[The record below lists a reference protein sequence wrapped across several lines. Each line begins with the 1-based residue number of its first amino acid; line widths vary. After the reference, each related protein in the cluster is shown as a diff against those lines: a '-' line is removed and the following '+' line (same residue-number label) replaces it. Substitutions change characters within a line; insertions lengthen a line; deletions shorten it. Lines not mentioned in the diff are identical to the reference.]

1 MVEGFARHTL
11 THEIAMSA
19 TPGGDDGAR
28 ATAGYNPSSPSVRR
42 ILREM
47 RELADAAND
56 DEPFIAEACE
66 DDIFEWHF
74 ALLGPPGTPFE
85 GGIYHGRIIMPPEYP
100 FKPPSFV
107 LLTANGR
114 FETGTKICLSIT
126 PHHPKQWQPSW
137 SVRTALTAIRAFFP
151 TPAEGAVGS
160 LDWSDDVR
168 RELAVAST
176 AQDGVTFTHGNER
189 RRAVSERVHRRMV
202 ERAAKVMARESQGS
216 STSGVVSTSAAAGV
230 AAALAAAAP
239 MVDAQEREE
248 GTDGV
253 DAEREDQASAS
264 TSAAVEPE
272 QPREDEENESE
283 QEEREGEPYVRPPGL
298 LSAGRTRE
306 EFLREMERDPRVV
319 PLVPWPEDARAAPHV
334 ESDAERAERVAMRA
348 EELKKTKRQLDT
360 TAMALA
366 AAIAAIIIKRIVVNG
381 VVSAL
386 Q

>member
-1 MVEGFARHTL
+1 
-11 THEIAMSA
+11 MS
-19 TPGGDDGAR
+19 TPGGADDD
-28 ATAGYNPSSPSVRR
+28 ATTAATTTTTTPGYNPSSPSVRR

-47 RELADAAND
+47 RELADGAND
-56 DEPFIAEACE
+56 DEPFIAEALE

-107 LLTANGR
+107 VLTANGR

-176 AQDGVTFTHGNER
+176 AQGGVTFTHGNER
-189 RRAVSERVHRRMV
+189 RRAVSESVHRRMV
-202 ERAAKVMARESQGS
+202 ERAAKVMAREAEGAMAAAA
-216 STSGVVSTSAAAGV
+216 TSGTTPGDAAS
-230 AAALAAAAP
+230 LAAAVP
-239 MVDAQEREE
+239 TVDAVERDE
-248 GTDGV
+248 TN
-253 DAEREDQASAS
+253 SAGDRAA
-264 TSAAVEPE
+264 TTNSAAEEPP
-272 QPREDEENESE
+272 QDDEENKE
-283 QEEREGEPYVRPPGL
+283 EERVEEEPYVRPRGL
-298 LSAGRTRE
+298 SLEGLTRE

-319 PLVPWPEDARAAPHV
+319 PLIPWPDDRPAAQYV
-334 ESDAERAERVAMRA
+334 ESDAERAERAERVAMRA

-366 AAIAAIIIKRIVVNG
+366 AAIAAIIAKRFIVNAVVN
-381 VVSAL
+381 AL

>member
-1 MVEGFARHTL
+1 
-11 THEIAMSA
+11 MS
-19 TPGGDDGAR
+19 TPGGGADDDDAP
-28 ATAGYNPSSPSVRR
+28 ATTPGYNPSSPSVRR

-47 RELADAAND
+47 RELADGND
-56 DEPFIAEACE
+56 DEPFIAQACE
-66 DDIFEWHF
+66 EDIFEWHF

-176 AQDGVTFTHGNER
+176 AQGGVTFTHGNER
-189 RRAVSERVHRRMV
+189 RRAVSESVHRRMV
-202 ERAAKVMARESQGS
+202 ERAAKVMAREAEGAVAAA
-216 STSGVVSTSAAAGV
+216 STSGTTSGV

-239 MVDAQEREE
+239 TVDAVERDETNSA
-248 GTDGV
+248 GDG
-253 DAEREDQASAS
+253 AATTNS
-264 TSAAVEPE
+264 AVEEP
-272 QPREDEENESE
+272 PHDDEENKEEE
-283 QEEREGEPYVRPPGL
+283 QERVEEEPYVRRGGL
-298 LSAGRTRE
+298 SREGLTRE

-319 PLVPWPEDARAAPHV
+319 PLIPWPDDRPAAQYV

-366 AAIAAIIIKRIVVNG
+366 AAIAAIIAKRVIVNAVVN
-381 VVSAL
+381 AL